1 MSAISAVRPGARLVR
16 TLPSISFMDD
26 SSRNGGPGLV
36 TVAGP
41 PTSGKTSVLR
51 HALRHLVSRGLRVG
65 VAKFDCLV
73 TSDAES
79 FRSDGMEAIQGLS
92 GSLCPDHFFAGNLPD
107 VLEWGR
113 RRAFD
118 LLVTE
123 SAGLCNR
130 CSPHVRGQLAVCVL
144 DHLGGIGLPAKVGP
158 MLRRADLVVVTRGD
172 LVSQAERE
180 VFAVRVRQAAPSAR
194 VVPVNGLTGQG
205 AAELSLLL
213 ERMVVPAPDVEE
225 MRLRFSM
232 PAAVCSFCLGET
244 SLARDHQ
251 IGNLRRMEIP
261 A

>member
-1 MSAISAVRPGARLVR
+1 MDGTIGATRPR
-16 TLPSISFMDD
+16 
-26 SSRNGGPGLV
+26 LV

-51 HALRHLVSRGLRVG
+51 HALRHLHAQGKRIG
-65 VAKFDCLV
+65 VAKFDCLT
-73 TSDAES
+73 TSDAAAYREDGLES
-79 FRSDGMEAIQGLS
+79 IQGLS

-107 VLEWGR
+107 VLDWGTR
-113 RRAFD
+113 RELD

-130 CSPHVRGQLAVCVL
+130 CSPHVREQLAVCVL

-180 VFAVRVRQAAPSAR
+180 VFAIRVRQASPGAR

-205 AAELSLLL
+205 GAELAWLLWEMSKPALAAEDS
-213 ERMVVPAPDVEE
+213 
-225 MRLRFSM
+225 RLRFSM

-251 IGNLRRMEIP
+251 IGNLKRMEIP

>member
-1 MSAISAVRPGARLVR
+1 
-16 TLPSISFMDD
+16 MDD
-26 SSRNGGPGLV
+26 EAATKSPCLV

-51 HALRHLVSRGLRVG
+51 HALRHLIQRGARIG

-73 TSDAES
+73 TSDAQA
-79 FRSDGMEAIQGLS
+79 FREDGLEAIQGLS

-107 VLEWGR
+107 VLDWGK

-180 VFAVRVRQAAPSAR
+180 VFAVRVKQAAPSAR
-194 VVPVNGLTGQG
+194 IVPVNGLTGQG
-205 AAELSLLL
+205 AAEFAGLVKK
-213 ERMVVPAPDVEE
+213 MAVPALSPEDS
-225 MRLRFSM
+225 RLRFSM